1 MRDGVNLAMSKKL
14 CISILSL
21 TALLG
26 LTGGL
31 YVAKEAIQPL
41 IAQAYTMRVNLSLDR
56 QPNESYET
64 IIRRSEAIARAAV
77 QRSFD
82 SDILVNEASVIVT
95 CDNNGLI
102 APIISVKVSRSQW
115 SNTPNI
121 QRWTRYYS
129 NSRTLLSFDRTAD
142 KNQSA
147 SANSSVCDSNQDPI
161 GKPLCQI
168 AELLIGKEKFQ
179 AATTGAVSAKPE
191 EVEILGAACR
201 TAVPTLLKAPA
212 TAQFPEEPIVREVAK
227 GVYVASGKVDSQN
240 SFGALLRSSY
250 TCIWRNTSQK
260 GIEVVYINVE

>member
-1 MRDGVNLAMSKKL
+1 MSKKL

-31 YVAKEAIQPL
+31 YVVKEAIQPL

-64 IIRRSEAIARAAV
+64 IIRRAEAIARAAV

-82 SDILVNEASVIVT
+82 TDILVNEASVIVT

-129 NSRTLLSFDRTAD
+129 NSRALLDFDGVAVANAERRAAD
-142 KNQSA
+142 AARPKKVVV
-147 SANSSVCDSNQDPI
+147 NSITIERDSDLRNIFRIKGSVTNH
-161 GKPLCQI
+161 
-168 AELLIGKEKFQ
+168 
-179 AATTGAVSAKPE
+179 T
-191 EVEILGAACR
+191 R
-201 TAVPTLLKAPA
+201 TAVQLVKVNYVVIAGNEREGGFTFIQERTLNPGQEGFFNDILTKDLDSDAR
-212 TAQFPEEPIVREVAK
+212 VEV
-227 GVYVASGKVDSQN
+227 N
-240 SFGALLRSSY
+240 SVE
-250 TCIWRNTSQK
+250 WRNNDNSPGSWQPTR
-260 GIEVVYINVE
+260 

>member
-1 MRDGVNLAMSKKL
+1 MRDGVNLAMSNKL
-14 CISILSL
+14 YISILSL

-31 YVAKEAIQPL
+31 YVVKEAIQPL

-64 IIRRSEAIARAAV
+64 TIRRAEAIARAAV

-82 SDILVNEASVIVT
+82 SDILVNDASVIVT

-129 NSRTLLSFDRTAD
+129 NSRSLLDFDGVAVANVEKRAAEAAIPKIFVNNITIESDSDSKFSRIKGSVTNQTGNIVSFVKVNYVVISGNNRKGDFTYVRSPSRLNPGQQGFFEDMMEDIDPGA
-142 KNQSA
+142 KVEV
-147 SANSSVCDSNQDPI
+147 NS
-161 GKPLCQI
+161 
-168 AELLIGKEKFQ
+168 
-179 AATTGAVSAKPE
+179 
-191 EVEILGAACR
+191 VE
-201 TAVPTLLKAPA
+201 
-212 TAQFPEEPIVREVAK
+212 
-227 GVYVASGKVDSQN
+227 
-240 SFGALLRSSY
+240 
-250 TCIWRNTSQK
+250 WRNNDNSPGTWQPTR
-260 GIEVVYINVE
+260 

>member
-1 MRDGVNLAMSKKL
+1 MVMGKFFMSKKL

-31 YVAKEAIQPL
+31 YVAKEVFQPL

-64 IIRRSEAIARAAV
+64 IVRRAETIARAAV

-82 SDILVNEASVIVT
+82 SDILVNDASVIVT
-95 CDNNGLI
+95 CDNNGLM

-129 NSRTLLSFDRTAD
+129 NSRALLDFDGVAV
-142 KNQSA
+142 
-147 SANSSVCDSNQDPI
+147 ANVEKRAAEAAIPKVILNEIEVRRDYKSKIYYVQGNISNQTGNIIRAVRINYIVSTGVRGEGDAGTAIVQPSTLTPGQVGLFKNMVDI
-161 GKPLCQI
+161 NSPFSMGR
-168 AELLIGKEKFQ
+168 GR
-179 AATTGAVSAKPE
+179 ATVTSIEWLNDDGS
-191 EVEILGAACR
+191 
-201 TAVPTLLKAPA
+201 
-212 TAQFPEEPIVREVAK
+212 
-227 GVYVASGKVDSQN
+227 SG
-240 SFGALLRSSY
+240 L
-250 TCIWRNTSQK
+250 WRP
-260 GIEVVYINVE
+260 

>member
-31 YVAKEAIQPL
+31 YVVKEAIQPL

-64 IIRRSEAIARAAV
+64 IIRRAEAIARAAV

-82 SDILVNEASVIVT
+82 TDILVNEASVMVT

-115 SNTPNI
+115 SNIPDI

-129 NSRTLLSFDRTAD
+129 NSRSLLDFDGVAV
-142 KNQSA
+142 
-147 SANSSVCDSNQDPI
+147 ANAEQRRVEAAKPKVVLNEISVRRDFNSKINYVQGSVSNQTGNIIRFVKINYIVSTGIREQGDAGSAIVQPDTLTPGQVGLFKSI
-161 GKPLCQI
+161 IDINSPTGRGI
-168 AELLIGKEKFQ
+168 ATVTSIEWQNDDG
-179 AATTGAVSAKPE
+179 S
-191 EVEILGAACR
+191 
-201 TAVPTLLKAPA
+201 
-212 TAQFPEEPIVREVAK
+212 
-227 GVYVASGKVDSQN
+227 SG
-240 SFGALLRSSY
+240 L
-250 TCIWRNTSQK
+250 WRP
-260 GIEVVYINVE
+260 

>member
-1 MRDGVNLAMSKKL
+1 MSKKL

-31 YVAKEAIQPL
+31 YAAKEASQPR

-64 IIRRSEAIARAAV
+64 IVRRAEAIARAAV

-95 CDNNGLI
+95 CDNNGLM

-115 SNTPNI
+115 SNTPDI

-129 NSRTLLSFDRTAD
+129 NSRALLDFDGVAVANVEKRTAEAAIPKVFVNNITIESDSDSEFSTIKGSVTNQTGNIVSFVKVNYVVISGNNRNGDFTFVLSPRTLNPGQQGFFEDTMRGINPGARVEVNSVEWLNND
-142 KNQSA
+142 KSPGSWQ
-147 SANSSVCDSNQDPI
+147 
-161 GKPLCQI
+161 
-168 AELLIGKEKFQ
+168 
-179 AATTGAVSAKPE
+179 
-191 EVEILGAACR
+191 
-201 TAVPTLLKAPA
+201 PT
-212 TAQFPEEPIVREVAK
+212 R
-227 GVYVASGKVDSQN
+227 
-240 SFGALLRSSY
+240 
-250 TCIWRNTSQK
+250 
-260 GIEVVYINVE
+260 